1 MQLRLSI
8 IKGYFWPFLK
18 IHNIISA
25 FHSKFSGYFQHIIST
40 EKEILRNFE
49 VARDHAS
56 RDEVISC
63 LGYCKNPI

>member
-8 IKGYFWPFLK
+8 IKGYFGFFQRFTALLQ
-18 IHNIISA
+18 HFTA
-25 FHSKFSGYFQHIIST
+25 KFSGYFQHIISP